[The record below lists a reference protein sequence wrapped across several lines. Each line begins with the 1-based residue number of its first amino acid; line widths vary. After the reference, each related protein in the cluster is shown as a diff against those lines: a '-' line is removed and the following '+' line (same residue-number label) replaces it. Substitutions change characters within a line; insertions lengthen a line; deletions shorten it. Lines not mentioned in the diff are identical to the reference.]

1 MISVNDK
8 DLKKAIAEKLNLN
21 GFSKKEQEKII
32 DKILENVSL
41 KASILLLDRLSEE
54 ERVEFS
60 MLKTKESVMD
70 FFNRKT
76 IDIYLIV
83 DEAISII
90 IADLRKIKEI
100 MK

>member
-1 MISVNDK
+1 MLSVNDK
-8 DLKKAIAEKLNLN
+8 DLKKAVAEKLNLS

-60 MLKTKESVMD
+60 MLKTKEKVMD
-70 FFNRKT
+70 FLNRKT

-90 IADLRKIKEI
+90 ISDLKKIKEK

>member
-8 DLKKAIAEKLNLN
+8 DLKKAIAEKLNLS

-60 MLKTKESVMD
+60 MLKTKEAVMD

-90 IADLRKIKEI
+90 IADLRKFIK
-100 MK
+100 K

>member
-1 MISVNDK
+1 MLSVNEK
-8 DLKKAIAEKLNLN
+8 DLKKAIAEKLNLS
-21 GFSKKEQEKII
+21 GFSKKEQENII
-32 DKILENVSL
+32 DKIIENVSL

-60 MLKTKESVMD
+60 MLKNQKAVMD
-70 FFNRKT
+70 FLNKKT

-90 IADLRKIKEI
+90 ISDLRKIKEK